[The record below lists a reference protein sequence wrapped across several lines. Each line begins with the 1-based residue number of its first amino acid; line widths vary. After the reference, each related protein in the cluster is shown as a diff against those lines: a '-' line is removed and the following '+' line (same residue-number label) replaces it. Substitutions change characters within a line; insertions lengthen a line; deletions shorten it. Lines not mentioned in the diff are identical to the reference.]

1 MPVDFLT
8 DEEARRYGRY
18 AGEPAAAQLARY
30 FYLDDA
36 DRALIAIRRGDH
48 NRLGFA
54 LQLCTV
60 RFLGTF
66 LSDLT
71 DVPTGVVK
79 HLAAQLGIHDLT
91 CLSRY
96 RERATTQREHAS
108 EIQRRLGYRDFTD
121 QPEHFR
127 LVRWLYT
134 RAWLSAER
142 PIVLFDLTTAR
153 LAERKILLPG
163 VMVLTRLIASL
174 RDRAAARLWRS
185 LARLPSP
192 KQRKRLEGLLTAPAG
207 ERLSTLDRLRRA
219 PTRISS
225 PAMVGALERLDEIR
239 ILEVSQ
245 LNLTRIPQGRLT
257 ALARYA
263 AAAWA
268 YTIAR
273 MSEERRIATLVA
285 FAYVFEAVAQDD
297 SLDLLDQLIMECLT
311 RAEKQGQKDRLHTLP
326 ELDAAALRMREVCKV
341 VLDPKCP
348 DPKVR
353 AWIFDLI
360 SRSQLEADVDTVGE
374 LSRAE
379 QDRKYYDRLLGKYST
394 VRRFLPALLRSIHFK
409 AAAAGQPVLNALEFL
424 KKIEGKPKPDMDKAP
439 REILNAAWRKVVVQP
454 DRRIDRRFYTF
465 CVLER
470 LQDALSRRDVY
481 VTPSERW
488 GDPRAKLLRGQ
499 AWEAARP
506 DVCRMLDLAPQ
517 AEPELAK
524 LGKQLDEAYRRVAAN
539 LPHNPAFRIER
550 VKGKDR
556 PVLTP
561 LDKLDEPQSLIRL
574 RSAVD
579 ALLPR
584 VDITDAILEIH
595 GCTGFAHEFTHISE
609 SNARVH
615 DLDISV
621 CAVLAAEACNTGLEP
636 FVRSDVPALS
646 YRRLLWVQQNY
657 IRPETLIRANACL
670 VDAQS
675 RIPLAQA
682 FGGGEVA
689 SADGLRFVV
698 PVRTLNAGPSSEYYP
713 GQRGL
718 TYYNFSSN
726 QFSGFHGILVPG
738 AVRDSPYVLDG

>member
-1 MPVDFLT
+1 MPVDFLS

-18 AGEPAAAQLARY
+18 AGEPTPAQLARY
-30 FYLDDA
+30 FFLDDA
-36 DRALIAIRRGDH
+36 DRSLIAIRRGDH

-54 LQLCTV
+54 VQLCTV

-71 DVPTGVVK
+71 DMPPGAVK
-79 HLAAQLGIHDLT
+79 HLAAQLGIHDPT

-96 RERATTQREHAS
+96 RERPTTQREHAS
-108 EIQRRLGYRDFTD
+108 EIQRRFGYRDFTD
-121 QPEHFR
+121 QPDHFR

-134 RAWLSAER
+134 RACLSAER

-163 VMVLTRLIASL
+163 VSILTRLIARV
-174 RDRAAARLWRS
+174 RDRAAARLWRT
-185 LARLPSP
+185 LARLPSQ
-192 KQRKRLEGLLTAPAG
+192 KQRKRLEGLLTAPPG

-225 PAMVGALERLDEIR
+225 PAMVAALDRLDEIR
-239 ILEVSQ
+239 ALGISQ
-245 LNLTRIPQGRLT
+245 LNLARTPQGRLT

-273 MSEERRIATLVA
+273 MPEERRIATLVA
-285 FAYVFEAVAQDD
+285 FAHAFEAIAQDD
-297 SLDLLDQLIMECLT
+297 SLDLLDQLITECLT
-311 RAEKQGQKDRLHTLP
+311 RAEKQGQKHRLHTLP

-348 DPKVR
+348 DSQVR
-353 AWIFDLI
+353 VWIFDSI
-360 SRSQLEADVDTVGE
+360 SRSQLEADVDIVGE

-379 QDRKYYDRLLGKYST
+379 QDRKYYDQLLGRYST
-394 VRRFLPALLRSIHFK
+394 VRRFLPALLRSIHFE
-409 AAAAGQPVLNALEFL
+409 AAAAGQPVLRALEFL
-424 KKIEGKPKPDMDKAP
+424 KRIEGKPKPDMDKAP
-439 REILNAAWRKVVVQP
+439 REILNAAWKRVVVKP

-481 VTPSERW
+481 VTPSERR
-488 GDPRAKLLRGQ
+488 GDPRVKLLRGP

-506 DVCRMLDLAPQ
+506 DVCRMLDLSPN
-517 AEPELAK
+517 AEPGLAK
-524 LGKQLDEAYRRVAAN
+524 LDKQLDEAYRRVAAN
-539 LPHNPAFRIER
+539 LPHNSAFRIER

-561 LDKLDEPQSLIRL
+561 LDKLDEPRSLIEL
-574 RSAVD
+574 RDQVD
-579 ALLPR
+579 ALLPH

-615 DLDISV
+615 DLEISILRGARRRSV
-621 CAVLAAEACNTGLEP
+621 QHRSRALCP
-636 FVRSDVPALS
+636 F
-646 YRRLLWVQQNY
+646 
-657 IRPETLIRANACL
+657 
-670 VDAQS
+670 
-675 RIPLAQA
+675 
-682 FGGGEVA
+682 
-689 SADGLRFVV
+689 
-698 PVRTLNAGPSSEYYP
+698 
-713 GQRGL
+713 
-718 TYYNFSSN
+718 
-726 QFSGFHGILVPG
+726 
-738 AVRDSPYVLDG
+738 